1 MSDAFFIMDMNRWLI
16 VGLGNPGEKYA
27 TTRHNIGFMLLDRM
41 SDRHRIPFKAKDDGL
56 VGKGIIAG
64 KETVLLKPQTYMNLS
79 GRAVKKTLA
88 KSNLIHDGEVLNL
101 IVIHDDLDLFPGAVK
116 IRQGGSS
123 GGHKGIDSIINE
135 TGSKNFIRI
144 KIGIG
149 RDNLTPAEDYVLR
162 RFRPD
167 EKKLINEALTEAEDA
182 VGMILQHGVAK
193 AMTRHN
199 RTVKANE
206 QEKDENNDK

>member
-16 VGLGNPGEKYA
+16 VGLGNPGEKYT

-41 SDRHRIPFKAKDDGL
+41 SDRHRIPFKSKDDGL
-56 VGKGIIAG
+56 TGKGLIVGSEA
-64 KETVLLKPQTYMNLS
+64 VLLKPLTYMNLS
-79 GRAVKKTLA
+79 GRAVKKALA
-88 KSNLIHDGEVLNL
+88 KANLIHDGEILNL
-101 IVIHDDLDLFPGAVK
+101 IVVHDDLDLCPGALK

-135 TGSKNFIRI
+135 TGSAEFIRI

-149 RDNLTPAEDYVLR
+149 RDNMVPAEDYVLR

-167 EKKLINEALTEAEDA
+167 EKKLINEALTEAEGA
-182 VGMILQHGVAK
+182 VEMILQHGVAK
-193 AMTRHN
+193 AMTRYN

-206 QEKDENNDK
+206 QDMK